1 MRGGG
6 KPSKPAIPGLGPRRA
21 ALAWALV
28 VALAVLSTYGPAL
41 LDLGLGIV
49 VGLVAL
55 VTLYAW
61 AVRRIIFGG
70 RPISRRN
77 RAGYWI
83 GGALLVVGGAHA
95 PDAFLALAGDQGRAT
110 IAYASTE
117 TGSHGT
123 RYKQCWVELP
133 GGDVERL
140 SRTGPCPAPDGTE
153 HLVVYSPSGLVGP
166 ILTSRGGLMW
176 WWAAGF
182 GLAGI
187 AALTT
192 TAVRTVRGP
201 DLPHRPVVRTA
212 QGR

>member
-49 VGLVAL
+49 VGLVVL

-77 RAGYWI
+77 RASYWI

-133 GGDVERL
+133 GG
-140 SRTGPCPAPDGTE
+140 
-153 HLVVYSPSGLVGP
+153 SP
-166 ILTSRGGLMW
+166 
-176 WWAAGF
+176 
-182 GLAGI
+182 
-187 AALTT
+187 
-192 TAVRTVRGP
+192 GP
-201 DLPHRPVVRTA
+201 DRAPRPTARSTWSCTHRAAWSARSSRPAV
-212 QGR
+212 G